1 MTARRGAIAW
11 SVVVALAL
19 AALAGCAVDETLP
32 APNCQDG
39 GSGLIVAQS
48 VPTAQ
53 LVPCFG
59 RLPAGWGV
67 GHVFV
72 DESGTDVH
80 LDSDRAGKDA
90 AVLHFSAECELGE
103 AVMVPSDQALAS
115 RYELVERLSPGFRS
129 DRFYWFLG
137 GCVRIRFEFDDG
149 APAGLAVELDDALQL
164 IRRDDI
170 NQGIRETFIDEEL

>member
-1 MTARRGAIAW
+1 MTIPRY
-11 SVVVALAL
+11 VALAVVL
-19 AALAGCAVDETLP
+19 LVVASTTGCAVDETLP
-32 APNCQDG
+32 APDCETG

-59 RLPAGWGV
+59 QLPAGWEF

-72 DESGTDVH
+72 DQSGTDVH
-80 LDSDRAGKDA
+80 LDSDRAGEDA
-90 AVLHFSAECELGE
+90 AVLHFRAECELGD
-103 AVMVPSDQALAS
+103 AVRVPSDQPLAS

-129 DRFYWFLG
+129 ERFYWFLG
-137 GCVRIRFEFDDG
+137 GCVSVRFDFDDD
-149 APAGLAVELDDALQL
+149 APAGLSVELDDALTL
-164 IRRDDI
+164 VRRDLL